1 MSIQESTHDLQI
13 FVPKVTFEQIP
24 IKNLVSN
31 QEYQRHLSK
40 GHVRRM
46 AENFDIYQINPVKV
60 SRRDGIN
67 YVFNGQHTIESVA
80 AVSGSRNTPVWCM
93 VYDDI
98 EYQHEAEIFAN
109 QQKFTKALTPYE
121 IFQANIEA
129 GSDKQLIIKELVE
142 SYQLT
147 ISGSK
152 NVSGTICAVAGLEY
166 IFDKQGFHA
175 LDRTLR
181 LAVNSWE
188 GDTNSLGS
196 NMLKGIAR
204 LIAAFG
210 DDLKDEQFYERVG
223 SHTSKEVIRNAKERH
238 NGTIGYA
245 EAMLQMYNYRLR
257 YPLKNELLY
266 AKDPSRKPE
275 VEQESFEGAFGL
287 TEGEE
292 NMLTTN

>member
-1 MSIQESTHDLQI
+1 MMTEESVDLQVY
-13 FVPKVTFEQIP
+13 VPKVTFEQIP

-31 QEYQRHLSK
+31 QEYQRHISLA
-40 GHVRRM
+40 HVRRM
-46 AENFDIYQINPVKV
+46 AQNFDIYQINPVKV
-60 SRRDGIN
+60 SRRNGVN

-109 QQKFTKALTPYE
+109 QQRFNKTLTPYE
-121 IFQANIEA
+121 IFVANIEA

-142 SYQLT
+142 SYKLT

-166 IFDKQGFHA
+166 IYDRQGYHA

-188 GDTNSLGS
+188 GEPNSLGS

-210 DDLKDEQFYERVG
+210 DDMKDEQFYERVG
-223 SHTSKEVIRNAKERH
+223 SHSAKEISRNAKERR
-238 NGTIGYA
+238 NGTVGYA
-245 EAMLQMYNYRLR
+245 EAMLHLYNYRMR

-266 AKDPSRKPE
+266 SKDPTRQQQSFE
-275 VEQESFEGAFGL
+275 EQEDFFSQDI
-287 TEGEE
+287 
-292 NMLTTN
+292 

>member
-1 MSIQESTHDLQI
+1 MMTEESVDLQVY
-13 FVPKVTFEQIP
+13 VPKVTFEQIP

-31 QEYQRHLSK
+31 QEYQRHISLA
-40 GHVRRM
+40 HVRRM
-46 AENFDIYQINPVKV
+46 AQNFDIYQINPVKV
-60 SRRDGIN
+60 SRRNGVN

-109 QQKFTKALTPYE
+109 QQRFNKTLTPYE
-121 IFQANIEA
+121 IFVANIEA

-142 SYQLT
+142 SYKLT

-166 IFDKQGFHA
+166 IYDRQGYHA

-188 GDTNSLGS
+188 GEPNSLGS

-210 DDLKDEQFYERVG
+210 NDMKDEQFYERVG
-223 SHTSKEVIRNAKERH
+223 SHSSKEISRNAKERR
-238 NGTIGYA
+238 NGTVGYA
-245 EAMLQMYNYRLR
+245 EAMLHLYNYRMR

-266 AKDPSRKPE
+266 SKDPARQQQSSE
-275 VEQESFEGAFGL
+275 EQEDFFSQDI
-287 TEGEE
+287 
-292 NMLTTN
+292 

>member
-1 MSIQESTHDLQI
+1 MMTEESVDLQVY
-13 FVPKVTFEQIP
+13 VPKVTFEQIP

-31 QEYQRHLSK
+31 QEYQRHISLA
-40 GHVRRM
+40 HVRRM
-46 AENFDIYQINPVKV
+46 AQNFDIYQINPVKV
-60 SRRDGIN
+60 SRRNGVN

-109 QQKFTKALTPYE
+109 QQRFNKTLTPYE
-121 IFQANIEA
+121 IFVANIEA

-142 SYQLT
+142 SYKLT

-166 IFDKQGFHA
+166 IYDRQGYHA

-188 GDTNSLGS
+188 GEPNSLGS

-210 DDLKDEQFYERVG
+210 DDMKDEQFYERVG
-223 SHTSKEVIRNAKERH
+223 SHSAKEISRNAKERR
-238 NGTIGYA
+238 NGTVGYA
-245 EAMLQMYNYRLR
+245 EAMLHLYNYRMR

-266 AKDPSRKPE
+266 SKDPAR
-275 VEQESFEGAFGL
+275 QQQSFEEQGDFFSQDI
-287 TEGEE
+287 
-292 NMLTTN
+292 